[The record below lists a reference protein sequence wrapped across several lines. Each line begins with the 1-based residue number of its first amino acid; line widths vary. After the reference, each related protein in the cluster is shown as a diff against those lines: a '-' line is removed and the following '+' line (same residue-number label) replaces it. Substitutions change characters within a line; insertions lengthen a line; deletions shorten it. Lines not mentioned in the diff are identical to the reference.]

1 MEILHMIAMA
11 RERIREDTRKK
22 VRHCVTRKKKEPRG
36 RVRQCV
42 PLVCGEFHAEPNFP
56 HSSAGAKGAKAH
68 LSVTRAADK
77 ARGVKVKHV
86 AWGVERAAGRAK
98 RL

>member
-1 MEILHMIAMA
+1 MEILHMIAIA
-11 RERIREDTRKK
+11 WERIRENTRKK
-22 VRHCVTRKKKEPRG
+22 VRHLLRHVRKKERRG

-42 PLVCGEFHAEPNFP
+42 PLVCGEFHTEPDFP

-77 ARGVKVKHV
+77 ARGVKVKDV
-86 AWGVERAAGRAK
+86 AWRVECAAGRAK
-98 RL
+98 